1 MTALRVLIADDH
13 PVVRDGLRAML
24 ASTGAAEVVG
34 EAATGEQAVRET
46 ALNHP
51 DVVVMDLAMPGLNGV
66 EATRQ
71 ILRAAP
77 EVGVLVLTMHDDD
90 DDSVFAAMRAGAH
103 GYVLKGASQQELVAA
118 IQAIA
123 RGEAIFG
130 PPVATRV
137 LGFFTGRKPL
147 LTQPFPELTPRERE
161 ILGLIAQGLN
171 NAAIAQRLHLAPK
184 TVRNLASS
192 VFAKLQVADRA
203 QAMRRALD
211 EGLGQ

>member
-1 MTALRVLIADDH
+1 MAAVRVLIADDH

-24 ASTGAAEVVG
+24 TSTGAAEVVG

-51 DVVVMDLAMPGLNGV
+51 DVVVMDLAMPGLNGI

-71 ILRAAP
+71 ILRASP
-77 EVGVLVLTMHDDD
+77 QVGVLVLTMHDD
-90 DDSVFAAMRAGAH
+90 DDSVFAAMRAGAR
-103 GYVLKGASQQELVAA
+103 GYVLKGASQQELVSA
-118 IQAIA
+118 IQAVA

-130 PPVATRV
+130 PVVATQV
-137 LGFFTGRKPL
+137 LGYFTGRTPRPAE
-147 LTQPFPELTPRERE
+147 PFPELTARERE
-161 ILGLIAQGLN
+161 VLGLIAQGLN
-171 NAAIAQRLHLAPK
+171 NTLIAQRLHLAPK

-211 EGLGQ
+211 EGLSG

>member
-1 MTALRVLIADDH
+1 VPAVRVLLVDDH

-24 ASTGAAEVVG
+24 TTAGAAEVVG
-34 EAATGEQAVRET
+34 EAASGEQAVREA
-46 ALNHP
+46 ALCQP
-51 DVVVMDLAMPGLNGV
+51 DVVVMDLAMPGVGGV

-71 ILRAAP
+71 IVRASP
-77 EVGVLVLTMHDDD
+77 KVGVLVLTMHDQDEA
-90 DDSVFAAMRAGAH
+90 VFAAMRAGAR

-118 IQAIA
+118 IHAVA

-130 PPVATRV
+130 PPVASRV
-137 LGFFTGRKPL
+137 LDWFAGRAPKPAA
-147 LTQPFPELTPRERE
+147 PFPELTARERE
-161 ILGLIAQGLN
+161 VLGLIAQGHN
-171 NAAIAQRLHLAPK
+171 NTVIAQRLHLAPK

-211 EGLGQ
+211 EGLGG